1 MAEAAAKPGSKRTV
15 NRGSAK
21 NAVRGAAGRDLRI
34 VRTLAAWF
42 EKNARA
48 LPWRTEPRRAYPS
61 LVSELMLQQTQVS
74 RVLEKFGPFMERFA
88 TVEALARADEAEV
101 MAAWSGLGYYRRARL
116 LQACAKTIV
125 REHEGTIAAEVE
137 KLKELPGIGRYTAGA
152 IASIVFGERE
162 AIVDGNVCRV
172 LQRLEAKEGHAGDK
186 KVVDWAWRRAEELVA
201 VTSRGKEVA
210 RFNEGLME
218 LGATVC
224 TPDGPK
230 CGECPLAG
238 ECGARAGGCTATIP
252 AAKPRAKKKAVHHDV
267 VVVYRKRDGGEY
279 EFLLEQRPERGL
291 WAGLWQPPSR
301 ESGIPS
307 SPRSGRVML
316 GKLGLAGIEAATG
329 PGNFVFHTTH
339 REVRFRIWAASG
351 ADLAA
356 DDRKRKWVAESG
368 LGDIAISNAHRTIL
382 VSVASAR
389 G

>member
-125 REHEGTIAAEVE
+125 REHEGTVAAEVE

-279 EFLLEQRPERGL
+279 EFLLERRPVTGL
-291 WAGLWQPPSR
+291 WAGLWQPPSL
-301 ESGIPS
+301 EGKPATPEFASLAS
-307 SPRSGRVML
+307 
-316 GKLGLAGIEAATG
+316 KLGLPRTLSAQSRLPCETI
-329 PGNFVFHTTH
+329 FQTTH
-339 REVRFRIWAASG
+339 RTVHFRAWATEATASFRAG
-351 ADLAA
+351 QRRWCRGTLLHA
-356 DDRKRKWVAESG
+356 VG
-368 LGDIAISNAHRTIL
+368 ISNAHLALLRETP
-382 VSVASAR
+382 A
-389 G
+389 